1 MRIRRRRVKQCSTD
15 RSTIETLLL
24 NLVGKLPQHGLS
36 SQISLS
42 GFFIFLGGW
51 GGFLGCG
58 TVKFVIPGSDARARV
73 NMCARVRACF
83 GEQKKKKKKKKGKKG
98 KQHQDLFSAEQDHI
112 KSVLLGDLI

>member
-51 GGFLGCG
+51 GGFLGRG
-58 TVKFVIPGSDARARV
+58 TVKFVIPGSDARA

-83 GEQKKKKKKKKGKKG
+83 GEQKKKKKKKKGKKESNTRICF
-98 KQHQDLFSAEQDHI
+98 QPSRITLNPSF
-112 KSVLLGDLI
+112 LGI